1 MQEMQETSVQS
12 QGQDNPLEEERQLT
26 LVSLSGKSHGQ
37 RSLVGYSP
45 WGCKESDMTEQLS
58 MHILLVAGLVL
69 VCLSFS
75 GCEMLQSIFGKVTV
89 TFELNGGHIDRKS
102 TRLNSSHVF

>member
-58 MHILLVAGLVL
+58 MHIGGFEKFKHFPGNLEGHMHVEGCVHTQERSDKLL
-69 VCLSFS
+69 
-75 GCEMLQSIFGKVTV
+75 
-89 TFELNGGHIDRKS
+89 
-102 TRLNSSHVF
+102 SS